1 MILDQENQLPC
12 REPRRV
18 NPANEPGCWDDLLGF
33 GSDIK
38 QYLQMINRRA
48 VLKIAAYLITTIS
61 LGLSLGLAVWA
72 TKVLVENWEPKAPLF
87 HHRFDEPTFLCIKN
101 LELVFWL
108 QPLFGYIGF
117 IAGIPG

>member
-1 MILDQENQLPC
+1 MIPDQENQLPS
-12 REPRRV
+12 RQQRRV

-72 TKVLVENWEPKAPLF
+72 TIVLVGKSSKWDANSDWFSEFVAEDRSKFLF
-87 HHRFDEPTFLCIKN
+87 IKG
-101 LELVFWL
+101 ERSVFWL
-108 QPLFGYIGF
+108 EPLFGD
-117 IAGIPG
+117 